1 VRLRVPIA
9 DRSAAL
15 PALVPPF
22 FFGYRSTL
30 SCSPRMIEERDKV
43 RVVQKQHVPIKKSN
57 MQRKEYVWFKEQQ
70 LILLFEAGSA
80 GGGSGCALLL
90 RDVT

>member
-1 VRLRVPIA
+1 
-9 DRSAAL
+9 
-15 PALVPPF
+15 
-22 FFGYRSTL
+22 
-30 SCSPRMIEERDKV
+30 MIEERDKV
-43 RVVQKQHVPIKKSN
+43 AYQVRVVRKQHVPIKKSN

-70 LILLFEAGSA
+70 LFLLFEAGSA